1 MPSAFHQA
9 LVDAMWPTL
18 LPIYG
23 ETISHDPTG
32 VTAAY
37 DATLVFDDGD
47 AIKAEKG
54 NRVAALI
61 SGPTSSFTTTPA
73 ERDTFTLA
81 DGRVFLCVEVE
92 DDLIG
97 GWKCWCRL
105 KSA

>member
-1 MPSAFHQA
+1 M
-9 LVDAMWPTL
+9 
-18 LPIYG
+18 LPVFG
-23 ETISHDPTG
+23 EAISHDSEIA
-32 VTAAY
+32 TAAY
-37 DATLVFDDGD
+37 SATLVFDEGD

-54 NRVAALI
+54 NRIAALI
-61 SGPTSSFTTTPA
+61 SGPASSFTTAPA

-92 DDLIG
+92 DDKIG

>member
-1 MPSAFHQA
+1 MSAFSN
-9 LVDAMWPTL
+9 LVDDLMWTA
-18 LPIYG
+18 IIAKHG
-23 ETISHDPTG
+23 RTISHDPDG

-37 DATLVFDDGD
+37 NATLMFDEGD
-47 AIKAEKG
+47 AVKSEKG
-54 NRVAALI
+54 NRIAALI
-61 SGPTSSFTTTPA
+61 SGPASSFTTPPG

-92 DDLIG
+92 DDKIG